1 MRIPKLTVLAEAGAV
16 RAAEAMPD
24 AGGWAVWIVYAGRG
38 GERREPLERQRGGA
52 ARVRHAR
59 RRGPVSGGGGRRPF
73 SGQHGQAAVRR
84 GLCLALLWP
93 ALAGAWEEEAALS
106 FIVAHSP
113 LLQAQRAVV
122 SAHRPPGLG
131 RQVLEHTS
139 VFVRAASGTSST
151 VSDTGDTT
159 TAEPVTVGIQ
169 LNIPLSSPK
178 ERREYAQQ
186 ALAEATKIDEVRG
199 RALTDLAKLRELE
212 AERAA
217 TRERLSFHKSKAD
230 WVQDR
235 IKKGYEGDVEKL
247 WETAQRQNAEAAS
260 AQAAGLAARRPAPAG
275 GTPRGRAVAGAV
287 RLPERETRGI
297 AGGLSA
303 PRRPV
308 FSKTVRLS
316 LSRVFRVESKP
327 AAAGGGLTHS
337 RLATRKP
344 EAFRRQ
350 GRAQRAA

>member
-1 MRIPKLTVLAEAGAV
+1 M
-16 RAAEAMPD
+16 
-24 AGGWAVWIVYAGRG
+24 
-38 GERREPLERQRGGA
+38 
-52 ARVRHAR
+52 
-59 RRGPVSGGGGRRPF
+59 
-73 SGQHGQAAVRR
+73 RR

-93 ALAGAWEEEAALS
+93 ALAAAWEEEAALS

-131 RQVLEHTS
+131 RQVLEHIS

-199 RALTDLAKLRELE
+199 RALTDLAKLREME

-217 TRERLSFHKSKAD
+217 TRERLSFHRSKAD

-247 WETAQRQNAEAAS
+247 WESAQRQNAEAAALKKLDLLLD
-260 AQAAGLAARRPAPAG
+260 AQRRQVAHHAGEQW
-275 GTPRGRAVAGAV
+275 RALLDYLSGKLGE
-287 RLPERETRGI
+287 LPEG
-297 AGGLSA
+297 
-303 PRRPV
+303 
-308 FSKTVRLS
+308 
-316 LSRVFRVESKP
+316 
-327 AAAGGGLTHS
+327 
-337 RLATRKP
+337 
-344 EAFRRQ
+344 
-350 GRAQRAA
+350 